1 MKPEYRQ
8 AVQVD
13 ALGKILRTLM
23 ADEGRAWDE
32 CLYRQEAVTP
42 GHTRFAY
49 TCRSGR
55 DLEYL
60 GKTDEKKRRLLEFG
74 TSELFKQIAALEGEP
89 PKVGVLSVRP
99 DGQSRFFYDM
109 QAGAMDITFHTVGLR
124 NGYFTRAEIDPPAFV
139 LEKLAEDAK
148 WERLLD
154 GGATFELRFLA
165 SDFGFLCPDD
175 RNVVEEAIARELTA
189 SELGKVVDVD
199 FPDIDGV
206 SYESLLIGV
215 VDAGQGAA
223 RIARLMQELRAS
235 ASTTLSMLEP
245 HAAEVD
251 MGLKPKTELVMEH
264 TTHLIQELVRESIRC
279 APASWDGGVLTIN
292 TDGSWVG
299 YALKSDASAD
309 RALISAELKKLC
321 EDLAVILWLK
331 GDRWTRATLR
341 FSGIWETVRFEIG
354 FSYDAPDI
362 PPEQKPAQE
371 AAPPARPK
379 AWWKIW

>member
-1 MKPEYRQ
+1 MKREYRQ

-13 ALGKILRTLM
+13 ALGKILRALM
-23 ADEGRAWDE
+23 ADEGRVWDE
-32 CLYRQEAVTP
+32 CLYRQEAVNP
-42 GHTRFAY
+42 GHTRYAY
-49 TCRSGR
+49 TWRSGR
-55 DLEYL
+55 QLDFI
-60 GKTDEKKRRLLEFG
+60 GKKDEKKRQLLAFG
-74 TSELFKQIAALEGEP
+74 TNALFEQIALAEGEA
-89 PKVGVLSVRP
+89 PKVGVLSVQA
-99 DGQSRFFYDM
+99 DGHSRFFYDT

-124 NGYFTRAEIDPPAFV
+124 NGYFTRADIDPPAFV

-148 WERLLD
+148 WERLLE
-154 GGATFELRFLA
+154 GGATFALRFLE
-165 SDFGFLCPDD
+165 SDFGFPCPDD
-175 RNVVEEAIARELTA
+175 PRAVEQAIARALTA
-189 SELGKVVDVD
+189 PERGKVIDVGFHD
-199 FPDIDGV
+199 SDGL

-223 RIARLMQELRAS
+223 CITRLMQELRAP
-235 ASTTLSMLEP
+235 ASTTLSMVEP

-251 MGLKPKTELVMEH
+251 MGLKPKAELVMEH
-264 TTHLIQELVRESIRC
+264 TTHLIQELVRECIRC
-279 APASWDGGVLTIN
+279 APAGWEEGVLTIN

-299 YALKSDASAD
+299 YALKNDAAAD

-341 FSGIWETVRFEIG
+341 FTGIRDTVRFEIG

-362 PPEQKPAQE
+362 PPEQRPAQE
-371 AAPPARPK
+371 AGPTAPAK

>member
-1 MKPEYRQ
+1 MKRAYRQ
-8 AVQVD
+8 ALQVD

-23 ADEGRAWDE
+23 DDKDRGWDE
-32 CLYRQEAVTP
+32 CLYRQEAVSP

-49 TCRSGR
+49 TCRRGR
-55 DLEYL
+55 ELDYI

-74 TSELFKQIAALEGEP
+74 TNELFKQIAELKGEV
-89 PKVGVLSVRP
+89 PKVGVLSVQP
-99 DGQSRFFYDM
+99 DGQSRFFYDT

-139 LEKLAEDAK
+139 LDKLVEDAK
-148 WERLLD
+148 WETLLD
-154 GGATFELRFLA
+154 GGATFALRFLA
-165 SDFGFLCPDD
+165 SDFGFPCPDD
-175 RNVVEEAIARELTA
+175 RDVVEEAIARELTA
-189 SELGKVVDVD
+189 PELGKVIDVD
-199 FPDIDGV
+199 FPDIDGL
-206 SYESLLIGV
+206 SYESLRIGV

-223 RIARLMQELRAS
+223 RIARLMQELPAP
-235 ASTTLSMLEP
+235 ASTTLRMIEP

-251 MGLKPKTELVMEH
+251 MGLKPKAELVMEH
-264 TTHLIQELVRESIRC
+264 TTYLIQELVRESIRC
-279 APASWDGGVLTIN
+279 SPASWDGGALTIN

-299 YALKSDASAD
+299 YALKNDASAD
-309 RALISAELKKLC
+309 KALISAELKKLC

-341 FSGIWETVRFEIG
+341 FGGIRETVTFEIG

-362 PPEQKPAQE
+362 PPEQRPAQE
-371 AAPPARPK
+371 ARPTAPAK